1 MERRELDLLA
11 LVVYFRGIW
20 FMAIAVPPVGAP
32 VVRRR
37 VWVTLMLALLLGLL
51 SLAAV
56 REMKV
61 ECGPEYLTAN
71 DGATLLTADDG
82 VPLLTTGRQRCQL
95 ELGNLRVPSPRWV
108 HAILR

>member
-20 FMAIAVPPVGAP
+20 FMAIAVPPFGAP

-61 ECGPEYLTAN
+61 ECGPEYLTAD

-82 VPLLTTGRQRCQL
+82 VR
-95 ELGNLRVPSPRWV
+95 S
-108 HAILR
+108 

>member
-37 VWVTLMLALLLGLL
+37 VWVTLMLALLL
-51 SLAAV
+51 
-56 REMKV
+56 
-61 ECGPEYLTAN
+61 
-71 DGATLLTADDG
+71 D
-82 VPLLTTGRQRCQL
+82 
-95 ELGNLRVPSPRWV
+95 
-108 HAILR
+108 

>member
-1 MERRELDLLA
+1 
-11 LVVYFRGIW
+11 
-20 FMAIAVPPVGAP
+20 MAIAVPPFGAP

-61 ECGPEYLTAN
+61 ECGPEYLTAD

-108 HAILR
+108 HAIWR